1 MSKNATKVSPKGTK
15 SAKKTQLLKQLD
27 GTELLPK
34 EVKAIKMG
42 IPKGYQQKGF
52 LEKKASHKI
61 LLSVGK
67 RIGFDAKTLKGFGKT
82 KRDVRELRSLISA
95 QIHWDEVP
103 ISKKRKTKSYVTG
116 GNGDKSMAPAE
127 TPKESSTRKKSPK
140 GTRAKSPKETPISRS
155 EFDQLVQMVQGIAL
169 NLGAKS

>member
-1 MSKNATKVSPKGTK
+1 MSKTNTKVSPKGTK
-15 SAKKTQLLKQLD
+15 RTQLLKQLD

-103 ISKKRKTKSYVTG
+103 VSKKRKTSSYVTG
-116 GNGDKSMAPAE
+116 GDLAKSLIPAGE

>member
-1 MSKNATKVSPKGTK
+1 MSKTNTKVSPKGTK
-15 SAKKTQLLKQLD
+15 RTQMLKQLD

-103 ISKKRKTKSYVTG
+103 VSKKRKTKSYVTG